1 VKQIHALFSEGVIM
15 TSMDMKLIKII
26 SDHYW
31 LKSDNVVNKIDFKGR
46 TFYNKYERVDK
57 MLTQSLI
64 DQHLKRQITIAHSLI
79 NKYDKVENIVI
90 DYNGTDPQR
99 FYHKAQLLLREEGFI
114 NFTAFETK
122 TPGHLHLYIH
132 KGHTTLQE
140 AYQLG
145 KMISMKLSAKQPKQW
160 RMFPCPDLPPEYNI
174 LNLPYEVY
182 AKERGA
188 SWSKH
193 M

>member
-1 VKQIHALFSEGVIM
+1 M
-15 TSMDMKLIKII
+15 TSMDMKLIKMHT
-26 SDHYW
+26 DHYW
-31 LKSDNVVNKIDFKGR
+31 LKHDTVVDKIEYKGR
-46 TFYNKYERVDK
+46 TFYNKYERINK
-57 MLTQSLI
+57 TLTQSI
-64 DQHLKRQITIAHSLI
+64 IKDHLDKKITIAHALANSM
-79 NKYDKVENIVI
+79 DKVENIVI
-90 DYNGTDPQR
+90 DYNGRDPQR
-99 FYHKAQLLLREEGFI
+99 FYHRAQLVLREEGFI

-145 KMISMKLSAKQPKQW
+145 KMISMKMAAKQPKQW
-160 RMFPCPDLPPEYNI
+160 RMFPTQDLPPEYNI

-188 SWSKH
+188 AWSKH

>member
-1 VKQIHALFSEGVIM
+1 M
-15 TSMDMKLIKII
+15 TSMDMKLIKMI

-31 LKSDNVVNKIDFKGR
+31 LKHDNVVNKIDFKGR
-46 TFYNKYERVDK
+46 TLFNKYERIDK
-57 MLTQSLI
+57 SLTQAII
-64 DQHLKRQITIAHSLI
+64 DQHLKGQITVAHSLI
-79 NKYDKVENIVI
+79 NQFNKVENIVI

-99 FYHKAQLLLREEGFI
+99 FYHKTQLLLREEGYI

-122 TPGHLHLYIH
+122 TPGHLHVYIH

-140 AYQLG
+140 ADQLG
-145 KMISMKLSAKQPKQW
+145 KMISMKLAAKQPKQW
-160 RMFPCPDLPPEYNI
+160 RMFPSLDLPPEYNI

>member
-1 VKQIHALFSEGVIM
+1 M
-15 TSMDMKLIKII
+15 TSMDMKLIKMV

-31 LKSDNVVNKIDFKGR
+31 LKHDSVVNKIDYKGR
-46 TFYNKYERVDK
+46 TFFNKYEQIAKPLNQQV
-57 MLTQSLI
+57 I
-64 DQHLKRQITIAHSLI
+64 NQHLKREITVAHSLI
-79 NKYDKVENIVI
+79 NRMDKVENIVI
-90 DYNGTDPQR
+90 DYNGRDPQR

-122 TPGHLHLYIH
+122 TEGHLHLYIH
-132 KGHTTLQE
+132 KGHTTVQE
-140 AYQLG
+140 AIQLG
-145 KMISMKLSAKQPKQW
+145 KMLSMKLAAKQPKQW
-160 RMFPCPDLPPEYNI
+160 RMFPTQDLPPEYNI

-193 M
+193 L

>member
-1 VKQIHALFSEGVIM
+1 MNQADL
-15 TSMDMKLIKII
+15 KLIKMLT
-26 SDHYW
+26 DHYW
-31 LKSDNVVNKIDFKGR
+31 IKKPEIVSKISFGGR
-46 TFYNKYERVDK
+46 TFFNKYEKVEK
-57 MLTQSLI
+57 MMTTSI
-64 DQHLKRQITIAHSLI
+64 INQHLNGEIEIAHSLI
-79 NKYDKVENIVI
+79 NEHNKVENIVI
-90 DYNGTDPQR
+90 DYNGRDPER

-114 NFTAFETK
+114 NFTAYKTK
-122 TPGHLHLYIH
+122 TEGHLHVYIH

-145 KMISMKLSAKQPKQW
+145 KTISMKLAQKQPKQW
-160 RMFPCPDLPPEYNI
+160 RMFPNNEMPPEYQI
-174 LNLPYEVY
+174 LALPLEVY

>member
-1 VKQIHALFSEGVIM
+1 M
-15 TSMDMKLIKII
+15 TSMDMKLIKMIT
-26 SDHYW
+26 DHYW
-31 LKSDNVVNKIDFKGR
+31 LKSDTVVNKIEFKGR
-46 TFYNKYERVDK
+46 TFFNKYEKIDK
-57 MLTQSLI
+57 PLTQAVI
-64 DQHLKRQITIAHSLI
+64 DQHLKGQITVAHSLV
-79 NKYDKVENIVI
+79 NTFDKVENIVI

-114 NFTAFETK
+114 NFTGFETK
-122 TPGHLHLYIH
+122 TPGHLHVYIH

-145 KMISMKLSAKQPKQW
+145 KMISMKLAAKQPKQW
-160 RMFPCPDLPPEYNI
+160 RMFPTSDLPPEYNI

>member
-1 VKQIHALFSEGVIM
+1 M
-15 TSMDMKLIKII
+15 TAMDLKLIKMV

-31 LKSDNVVNKIDFKGR
+31 IKRDSIVDKISFKGR
-46 TFYNKYERVDK
+46 TFYNKYEKVDK
-57 MLTQSLI
+57 MLTQSVI
-64 DQHLKRQITIAHSLI
+64 NQHLKGEITVAHSLVGRNDI
-79 NKYDKVENIVI
+79 VENIVI
-90 DYNGTDPQR
+90 DYNGRDPQR
-99 FYHKAQLLLREEGFI
+99 FYHKAQLLLREEGYI
-114 NFTAFETK
+114 NFTAYKSK
-122 TPGHLHLYIH
+122 TEGHLHLYIH

-145 KMISMKLSAKQPKQW
+145 KTISMKLASKQPKQW
-160 RMFPCPDLPPEYNI
+160 KVFPSPDIPMEYNI
-174 LNLPYEVY
+174 LNIPYDVY

>member
-1 VKQIHALFSEGVIM
+1 M
-15 TSMDMKLIKII
+15 TAMDLKLIKMV

-31 LKSDNVVNKIDFKGR
+31 VKSDTVVDKISYKGR
-46 TFYNKYERVDK
+46 TFYNKYEK
-57 MLTQSLI
+57 ISKPLNQAI
-64 DQHLKRQITIAHSLI
+64 INQHIKGEITIAHSLI
-79 NKYDKVENIVI
+79 NARDKVENIVI
-90 DYNGTDPQR
+90 DYNGRDPQR
-99 FYHKAQLLLREEGFI
+99 FYHKAQLLLREEGYI

-122 TPGHLHLYIH
+122 TTGHLHLYIH

-145 KMISMKLSAKQPKQW
+145 KLISMKLASKMPKQW
-160 RMFPCPDLPPEYNI
+160 RVFPTQDLPLEYNI
-174 LNLPYEVY
+174 LNIPSEVY

>member
-1 VKQIHALFSEGVIM
+1 M
-15 TSMDMKLIKII
+15 TSMDMKLIKMI

-31 LKSDNVVNKIDFKGR
+31 IKHDTVVNKIDFKGR
-46 TFYNKYERVDK
+46 TFFNKYEK
-57 MLTQSLI
+57 INKSLTQALI
-64 DQHLKRQITIAHSLI
+64 DQHLKKQITIAHSLI
-79 NKYDKVENIVI
+79 NSFNKVENIVI

-99 FYHKAQLLLREEGFI
+99 FYHKTQLLLREEGFI

-122 TPGHLHLYIH
+122 TPGHLHVYIH

-140 AYQLG
+140 ADQLG
-145 KMISMKLSAKQPKQW
+145 KMISMKLASKQPKQW
-160 RMFPCPDLPPEYNI
+160 RMFPTLDLPAEYNI